1 MEIENEFCGIAFRCV
16 VLIIFETD
24 LQTLKIALAQLNYHT
39 GNFEFN
45 TSKIIDHINK
55 AKIDGADLVVFSE
68 LSVCGYPP
76 RDFLEFNDFVE
87 RCIENV
93 ETIAK
98 ACTGIA
104 AIIGSPSKNPKL
116 EGKDLFNSAYFLADG
131 KIAEVRHKTLLP
143 NYDIFDEYRYFEPN
157 RNFNIIEYKGCKIAL
172 TICEDLWNI
181 NDNPMY
187 IMNPMDEL
195 IKQNPD
201 VMINIAASPFSK
213 SQIQSRE
220 HVVIDN
226 VTKYKIPL
234 FYVNHIGAQTQLI
247 FDGGSMVLDKDA
259 KFVDTLN
266 YFSEDIGFYE
276 LDIKS
281 KKIKNLKPVSRKTF
295 SSSIEIVH
303 DALVLGIKEYFR
315 KQGFK
320 KAILGLSGGIDSAVV
335 LVLAIEALG
344 KENVRVVML
353 PSRYSTEHS
362 VNDAIDMA
370 KRLNVEYDIISIED
384 TFNTLE
390 KTLSKQFEGTPFNVA
405 EENMQSRS
413 RGIILMALCNKF
425 GYILLNTSNKSE
437 LAVGYGTLY
446 GDMCGGI
453 SVIGDLY
460 KTEVY
465 DLVKHMN
472 AIEELIPNN
481 IVIKAPSAELRP
493 DQKDS
498 DSLPDYDLLD
508 KILFQYIE
516 ERKSPK
522 EIIASGFDE
531 AIVTKVLRLV
541 NTNEYKRLQAPPV
554 LRVSQKSFGFGRRMP
569 IVAKYLS

>member
-1 MEIENEFCGIAFRCV
+1 M
-16 VLIIFETD
+16 
-24 LQTLKIALAQLNYHT
+24 QTLKISLAQLNYHT
-39 GNFEFN
+39 GNFELN
-45 TSKIIDHINK
+45 TSKIIQQILL
-55 AKIDGADLVVFSE
+55 AKSEGADLIVFSE
-68 LSVCGYPP
+68 LCVCGYPP
-76 RDFLEFNDFVE
+76 RDFLEFKDFIH
-87 RCIENV
+87 RCTLSVNA
-93 ETIAK
+93 IAE
-98 ACTGIA
+98 ACVGIA
-104 AIIGSPSKNPKL
+104 AIIGSPTINPKF

-131 KIAEVRHKTLLP
+131 KVKHVTHKTLLP

-157 RNFNIIEYKGCKIAL
+157 TVFEIIEYKGCRIAL

-187 IMNPMDEL
+187 IKNPMDEL
-195 IKQNPD
+195 IKQHPD

-213 SQIQSRE
+213 SQIENRRQ
-220 HVVIDN
+220 VMIDN
-226 VTKYKIPL
+226 VKKYQIPL

-247 FDGGSMVLDKDA
+247 FDGDSMVVDKDA
-259 KFVDTLN
+259 NLHSQLN
-266 YFSEDIGFYE
+266 SFTEDSGLYE
-276 LDIKS
+276 LNISDKS
-281 KKIKNLKPVSRKTF
+281 VKTLHQQKQKNAST
-295 SSSIEIVH
+295 SIENIRA
-303 DALVLGIKEYFR
+303 ALVLGIKEYFR
-315 KQGFK
+315 KQGFQ

-335 LVLAIEALG
+335 LILAIEALG
-344 KENVRVVML
+344 KENVRVVLM
-353 PSRYSTEHS
+353 PSRYSSQHS
-362 VNDAIDMA
+362 VDDALLMA
-370 KRLNVEYDIISIED
+370 KNLGVQYDIISIEE
-384 TFNTLE
+384 TFNALE
-390 KTLSKQFEGTPFNVA
+390 KTLAPQFGKLPFSVA

-413 RGIILMALCNKF
+413 RGIILMAMCNKF

-465 DLVKHMN
+465 KLVELIN
-472 AIEELIPNN
+472 ANEELIPNN
-481 IVIKAPSAELRP
+481 IIVKAPSAELRH

-516 ERKSPK
+516 ESKGPN

-531 AIVTKVLRLV
+531 ALVIRILKLV
-541 NTNEYKRLQAPPV
+541 NTNEYKRLQAPPI

>member
-201 VMINIAASPFSK
+201 VMINIAASPFSNR
-213 SQIQSRE
+213 QIENRKE
-220 HVVIDN
+220 VMVDN
-226 VTKYKIPL
+226 VSKYKIPL

-281 KKIKNLKPVSRKTF
+281 KSIKNLKPVSRKTF

-522 EIIASGFDE
+522 EIIASGFNE
-531 AIVTKVLRLV
+531 AIVKRVLRLV